1 MPDVEAGIALD
12 DPVGHDPPH
21 AAGAG
26 DTVGAEAAGDEEAP
40 DLGRLAE
47 DELAVRGEGLGAVD
61 QAHDLRAADRRHAAH
76 RALHQRREALP
87 VGRQEPVVEVARD
100 PVEPP
105 RRGLALVAAGDQTAD
120 LLAEVDQVVRVPQH
134 RDRGVDP
141 VDGLRDEILVRHR
154 DEGDRHAHHPPDL
167 RRVDPARVH
176 DDVGADGPLG
186 GLDLVDAAVPHAD
199 AEDPGA
205 RADLGPALPG
215 AVGQRHREAARVEVP
230 VGREIH
236 GPEHA
241 VGRHHREEPPRLVR
255 SHLLEREPERLGPP
269 LLAPV
274 LQEAVGRAREPE
286 AARLLPAG
294 VAAGLGGEPP
304 VALDA
309 PHHEARERDGRT
321 ELADQPRGVEGRA
334 AGELGTLHQHDVAP
348 ALGRQ
353 VVRDARAAHAA
364 PDDHCS
370 SVLGHGARL

>member
-1 MPDVEAGIALD
+1 MNSPSGVKASGPLI
-12 DPVGHDPPH
+12 
-21 AAGAG
+21 
-26 DTVGAEAAGDEEAP
+26 
-40 DLGRLAE
+40 
-47 DELAVRGEGLGAVD
+47 
-61 QAHDLRAADRRHAAH
+61 RRTIS
-76 RALHQRREALP
+76 ALP
-87 VGRQEPVVEVARD
+87 IAGTRRTAPSISGAKRSQSGGRSRWLKSPGSL
-100 PVEPP
+100 EPP
-105 RRGLALVAAGDQTAD
+105 RRGFALVAAGDQTAD

-186 GLDLVDAAVPHAD
+186 GLDVVDAAVPHAD

-205 RADLGPALPG
+205 RADLGPALAR

-230 VGREIH
+230 VGGEIH

-334 AGELGTLHQHDVAP
+334 AGELGTLPTSTMSRQPLAVRWYAMLAP
-348 ALGRQ
+348 PTPPPMIT
-353 VVRDARAAHAA
+353 ARACSVTA
-364 PDDHCS
+364 PDCNR
-370 SVLGHGARL
+370 GAGP